1 MVSTL
6 VVSIHALV
14 GIRMDNMMVMPMML
28 KETCFLALL
37 DTGSTHNFI
46 HPTIATAEGL
56 SFVGCS
62 NTSVIVA
69 NGDKVACQ
77 GRADEVTMS
86 VNGVP
91 FTTSMYAIPLEGFA
105 LILVRA
111 PGGGE

>member
-1 MVSTL
+1 MQITT
-6 VVSIHALV
+6 SINDQHL
-14 GIRMDNMMVMPMML
+14 
-28 KETCFLALL
+28 LALL

-62 NTSVIVA
+62 NTSVTVA
-69 NGDKVACQ
+69 NGDKVAWQ

-91 FTTSMYAIPLEGFA
+91 FTTSLYAIPLEGFA

-111 PGGGE
+111 PRGGE